1 MEYMPLSATLF
12 QIPKNQTRS
21 RGDLPS
27 GGWVSMNN
35 RNSLGVTLG
44 DDFGFGWYDS
54 MTDQLL
60 FIGRPARHQ
69 LRLYHLER
77 LK

>member
-1 MEYMPLSATLF
+1 
-12 QIPKNQTRS
+12 
-21 RGDLPS
+21 
-27 GGWVSMNN
+27 MNN
-35 RNSLGVTLG
+35 RSSLGVTLG